1 MSAPAAHSAR
11 PVVASL
17 PLQAWLKAWL
27 RGWWQLTHLGAVL
40 LVLALSPSSYRAAN
54 RPHLARHIYS
64 NTAPILTGFS
74 LVCALITV
82 ILTRIVLTTALT
94 YGLTQYALQVLI
106 RVLVLELIPLTAAL
120 FVALRCT
127 IPDGAEV
134 AELQASGA
142 IDRMRAQGREP
153 IRTEVLPR
161 VVAGLL
167 AGITLAALSSVVALI
182 VAYCVGYGFTVSGLP
197 AYTRM
202 FGQVFTPAVCLIL
215 VVKTV
220 LFSMA
225 VSLIPMASALYGLRG
240 LYGQNVR
247 TSTELHSLVRMFALV
262 LLIEAASLVGNYY

>member
-1 MSAPAAHSAR
+1 MPAPATTSIRQATTR
-11 PVVASL
+11 M
-17 PLQAWLKAWL
+17 PLLVWFSAWL
-27 RGWWQLTHLGAVL
+27 RGWWKLVHLGAVL
-40 LVLALSPSSYRAAN
+40 LVLALSPSSYRAAH
-54 RPHLARHIYS
+54 RPQLARHIYS
-64 NTAPILTGFS
+64 NTAPILMGFS

-82 ILTRIVLTTALT
+82 VLTRIVLTTALS

-127 IPDGAEV
+127 IPDGTEV
-134 AELQASGA
+134 AALQVSGA
-142 IDRMRAQGREP
+142 LDRLRTQGQEP

-167 AGITLAALSSVVALI
+167 AGVTLAALSSVVALV
-182 VAYCVGYGFTVSGLP
+182 VAYLVGYGFTVSGLP

-202 FGQVFTPAVCLIL
+202 FGQVFSPAVCLIL
-215 VVKTV
+215 VLKTV

-240 LYGQNVR
+240 LHGQSVR
-247 TSTELHSLVRMFALV
+247 TSTEMHSLVRMFALV
-262 LLIEAASLVGNYY
+262 LLIEVASLMGNYY